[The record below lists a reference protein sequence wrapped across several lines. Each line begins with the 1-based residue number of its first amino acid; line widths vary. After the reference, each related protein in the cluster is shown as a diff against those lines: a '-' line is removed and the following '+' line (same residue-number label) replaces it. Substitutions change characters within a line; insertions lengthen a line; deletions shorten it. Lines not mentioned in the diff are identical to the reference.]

1 MMNTK
6 FFLAFS
12 SIVCKRSQALLVLM
26 TEESGWLIPD
36 SQGPTITQ
44 ATAVGVKYKSSE
56 SSHPQ
61 RQAVRDPQR
70 QVSDQPSTKASCQ
83 KSTKTSQILAIHKD
97 KSVISHPQRQVLRD
111 QIKSISLIHSS
122 NFEVTINIAN
132 SAKFKQSITTKCEQ
146 LHFTQLQLME
156 STSLDPSQTVMRN
169 SSPQCSKT
177 NHFLTRHK

>member
-36 SQGPTITQ
+36 SQGPTITL

-70 QVSDQPSTKASCQ
+70 QVSDQPSTKASCLR
-83 KSTKTSQILAIHKD
+83 STKTSCQRAAKTSQRLAIHKD
-97 KSVISHPQRQVLRD
+97 QSMISHPQGKFSEFKSRKTWGSHNQHSKLSQV
-111 QIKSISLIHSS
+111 
-122 NFEVTINIAN
+122 
-132 SAKFKQSITTKCEQ
+132 
-146 LHFTQLQLME
+146 
-156 STSLDPSQTVMRN
+156 QTVN
-169 SSPQCSKT
+169 NDQV
-177 NHFLTRHK
+177 